1 MTCSPAGGLP
11 LGFVITSSESEQTLT
26 KAFEMLRNVLPDNAF
41 YKKGKNKGPVIFMT
55 DDADGEINAL
65 KTVWPEA
72 KLLLCVWHVLNAVWR
87 WLWQA
92 KHGITMKYRRIL
104 FKRYKSILYA
114 KTEMDYFVK
123 KEELLSDDTCL
134 KYPNFID

>member
-55 DDADGEINAL
+55 DGEINAL
-65 KTVWPEA
+65 KTVQPEA
-72 KLLLCVWHVLNAVWR
+72 KLLLCVWHDLNAMWR

-92 KHGITMKYRRIL
+92 KHGITMKYRQFYLKNISPFCMQKQKWIIL
-104 FKRYKSILYA
+104 S
-114 KTEMDYFVK
+114 K
-123 KEELLSDDTCL
+123 KKNYSQMTHA
-134 KYPNFID
+134 